1 MDKLYEAPTI
11 TTLGTLRELTEQD
24 TTPDKCGGSGDAF
37 QPLEDILSNDFSTHC
52 P

>member
-1 MDKLYEAPTI
+1 MEKLYEAPTI

-24 TTPDKCGGSGDAF
+24 LPAKCGGSGDSF
-37 QPLEDILSNDFSTHC
+37 EPLEDTLSNEISTSC